1 MAVKE
6 VKNGYVIDF
15 TIGHQ
20 RYRETIPAPINKSAQ
35 KRIEEQESV
44 YKMAISLSDKA
55 IAARFHN
62 SKIIQKAF
70 GRDSDSFTI
79 DQYSSIWFKQKQ
91 RNWSHT
97 TIRGYSQK
105 YNSYIKPNFGYMRLI
120 DFKASMFDEWAS
132 TQTLSGKSINEAR
145 NVINQIF
152 KCAYFDDIIDSNPV
166 ERVNRCKQDHKEA
179 EPFSMVEIK
188 KILEALEPPYREFFQ
203 FAIWTGLRTG
213 ELLGLR
219 WQDVD
224 LDKGQVHIRTN
235 ITQGREKEPKTRG
248 SIRTIEL
255 LPEAI
260 NALKSI
266 KNSEYYDNFR
276 VFIDPKT
283 KETYK
288 YADGLRKYI
297 WMPTLKRIGV
307 KYRYPYQCRHTFAS
321 MMLSQGRNPMWVAS
335 QMGHADWGMIRKVYG
350 RWINDKRTELENK
363 N

>member
-1 MAVKE
+1 MAVKQ

-20 RYRETIPAPINKSAQ
+20 RYRESIPAPINKSAQ

-44 YKMAISLSDKA
+44 YKMAISLSDDA
-55 IAARFHN
+55 IAARFPN

-70 GRDSDSFTI
+70 GRESDSFTI
-79 DQYSSIWFKQKQ
+79 DHYSGIWFQQKQ

-105 YNSYIKPNFGYMRLI
+105 YNSYIKPNFGHMKLQ

-132 TQTLSGKSINEAR
+132 KQKLSGKSINEAR

-152 KCAYFDDIIDSNPV
+152 KRAFYDGVIDANPV
-166 ERVNRCKQDHKEA
+166 ERVERYKQDQKEP
-179 EPFSMVEIK
+179 EPFSIVEIE
-188 KILEALEPPYREFFQ
+188 KILKALESPYREFFQ

-219 WQDVD
+219 WQDVE
-224 LDKGQVHIRTN
+224 LDKGQAHIRTN

-255 LPEAI
+255 LPDAI
-260 NALKSI
+260 KALENI
-266 KNSEYYDNFR
+266 KKSEYYDDFR
-276 VFIDPKT
+276 VFIDPST

-297 WMPTLKRIGV
+297 WMPALKRIGV

-321 MMLSQGRNPMWVAS
+321 MMLSSGKNPMWVAS
-335 QMGHADWGMIRKVYG
+335 QMGHADWGMIRKIYG
-350 RWINDKRTELENK
+350 RWIEPELREY
-363 N
+363 